1 MDLTIPGLQFGD
13 KVKHIVHGF
22 EGIVES
28 FAVYDTGCI
37 HVLVKPQKLDKEGKV
52 REGTWFDIEKL
63 KKVPQ
68 AKRLKLVD
76 RTPKGKKNGGPGKSH
91 PPARLHG

>member
-1 MDLTIPGLQFGD
+1 MELSIKGIEFGD

-28 FAVYDTGCI
+28 VAVYDTGCTHI
-37 HVLVKPQKLDKEGKV
+37 LVKPMKLTKEGKV

-63 KKVPQ
+63 KKVPNS
-68 AKRLKLVD
+68 KRLKLVD
-76 RTPKGKKNGGPGKSH
+76 RMPKGKKNGGPGKSH
-91 PPARLHG
+91 PSPRSYG